1 MNEFIK
7 IFKEVILMPKIIE
20 NVRGLLLAEAQK
32 QIEENGYENVT
43 IRSIA
48 KGCSIGLGTFYNYF
62 KSKDMLIATFLL
74 EDWQQR
80 MAKVSKESEGKST
93 PMDVIESIN
102 RELTEFIQSHENIFA
117 SPNAVKAF
125 HSSVG
130 DKHKLLRSQL
140 AAPILNACILGEYE
154 NPVFLADFAAE
165 ALLTWTVAKKNYDEI
180 ASVIQKLFVK

>member
-1 MNEFIK
+1 
-7 IFKEVILMPKIIE
+7 MPKIIE

-80 MAKVSKESEGKST
+80 MTKVSKESEGKST
-93 PMDVIESIN
+93 PMDVIEAIN
-102 RELTEFIQSHENIFA
+102 QELTEFIQSHENIFS

-130 DKHKLLRSQL
+130 DKHKLLRSQI

-180 ASVIQKLFVK
+180 SSVIQKLFVK